1 MVWTSRYEPV
11 EVGDTT
17 FHELIAATAARQPER
32 VAIDGLGYGELA
44 QRVER
49 VAATLAA
56 RGFGPGDVLAIQ
68 APNMAPWAGVALAAM
83 TAGGAVTGISPMAT
97 GDEVARQLGDSGASI
112 LVTAAHDPSS
122 AVAARESS
130 AVEVIEIGPDLL
142 AADGPARP
150 APVSPRDRAF
160 LPYSSG
166 TSGLPK
172 GVVLTHANL
181 VTAVRQAQRGL
192 RITPDDVVAVLAP
205 LHHVM
210 GFVITLGC
218 GLAAGARL
226 VMLPRF
232 DPRTFAADVQDA
244 TVLIVPPPVLGFL
257 AAQPVELP
265 ALQLLVSGGAPLGAP
280 LQRAVAERFPHVVVG
295 QGYGLTETTA
305 CASIPDRR
313 LGTVPGSAGRVAPN
327 TELRVG
333 DDGELLIRGPQTMVG
348 YLGNPNA
355 TAELIDADGWV
366 HSGDVGRV
374 DAGGNVFVV
383 DRLKE
388 LIKVNALQVA
398 PAELEAVL
406 AAHPAVAES
415 AVVGRPDERR
425 GEVPVAFVVAR
436 GETDGDALVAWV
448 AERVAPHKRLHDV
461 RFVERLPRTPAG
473 KLLRRVLRDD
483 PAVRRAGDAQR
494 SYV

>member
-17 FHELIAATAARQPER
+17 FHELIGAVCARQPDR
-32 VAIDGLGYGELA
+32 VAIDGLTYGELA
-44 QRVER
+44 ARVER
-49 VAATLAA
+49 VAALLTA
-56 RGFGPGDVLAIQ
+56 RGFGPGDVLAIK

-83 TAGGAVTGISPMAT
+83 TLGGAVTGIGSTAT
-97 GDEVARQLGDSGASI
+97 RPEVERQLADSRASI
-112 LVTAAHDPSS
+112 LVTAA
-122 AVAARESS
+122 AQESWPG
-130 AVEVIEIGPDLL
+130 VDVIEIGPDLL
-142 AADGPARP
+142 AAEG
-150 APVSPRDRAF
+150 RAGRAQVTPDDLAL

-192 RITPDDVVAVLAP
+192 RITPDDVIAVLAP

-210 GFVITLGC
+210 GFVITLGT

-232 DPRTFAADVQDA
+232 DPRSFVSAVQEV

-257 AAQPVELP
+257 AAQPEDLP
-265 ALQLLVSGGAPLGAP
+265 SVQLIVSGGAPLGAP
-280 LQRAVAERFPHVVVG
+280 LQRAVAERFPHAVVG

-305 CASIPDRR
+305 VASLPDRR
-313 LGTVPGSAGRVAPN
+313 LGTVPGSAGRVAAN
-327 TELRVG
+327 TELRVV
-333 DDGELLIRGPQTMVG
+333 DGELLIRGPQTMAG
-348 YLGNPNA
+348 YLGQP
-355 TAELIDADGWV
+355 AELIDGDGWV
-366 HSGDVGRV
+366 HSGDLGHV
-374 DAGGNVFVV
+374 DADGNVFVV

-388 LIKVNALQVA
+388 LIKVNAHPVA

-406 AAHPAVAES
+406 SEHPAVAES

-436 GETDGDALVAWV
+436 EEVDGDALMAWV

-461 RFVERLPRTPAG
+461 NFVERLPRTPAG
-473 KLLRRVLRDD
+473 KLLRRLLRE
-483 PAVRRAGDAQR
+483 PQ
-494 SYV
+494 YV